1 MLNSVVVLSENEVSE
16 LKIIVMD
23 CDDKGALTFLKK
35 KILPQ
40 ILKKEKS
47 RLDVDGKIHL

>member
-1 MLNSVVVLSENEVSE
+1 MLNSVVTLSENEVSE

-23 CDDKGALTFLKK
+23 RDDKGAFAFLKE

-47 RLDVDGKIHL
+47 RLDVDWKIHL